1 MKKIYLEPKSIVR
14 KLELS
19 DSFMEGSI
27 QLSLQE
33 EGQFEPEE
41 GEDEEYFVINA
52 KQFRGSVWDEE

>member
-1 MKKIYLEPKSIVR
+1 MKKIYLEPKSVVR

-33 EGQFEPEE
+33 EEGQFEQEE
-41 GEDEEYFVINA
+41 GEEYFVINA